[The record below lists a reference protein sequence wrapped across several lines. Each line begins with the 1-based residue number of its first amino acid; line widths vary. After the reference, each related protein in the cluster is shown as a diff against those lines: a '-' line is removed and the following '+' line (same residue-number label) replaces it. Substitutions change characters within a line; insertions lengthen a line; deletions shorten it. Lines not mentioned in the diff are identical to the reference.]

1 MRLVGLQELA
11 SLFPKYCVTPKKKG
25 APPMSFYQQLP
36 TFQVETKTGST
47 MFPSQNEA
55 NVLYQKYVKDQTPCE
70 FWRDGEKQKE
80 FKP

>member
-1 MRLVGLQELA
+1 
-11 SLFPKYCVTPKKKG
+11 
-25 APPMSFYQQLP
+25 MSFYQQLP

-55 NVLYQKYVKDQTPCE
+55 DILYQKYVKDKTPCE
-70 FWRDGEKQKE
+70 FWRDGEKLKE

>member
-1 MRLVGLQELA
+1 
-11 SLFPKYCVTPKKKG
+11 
-25 APPMSFYQQLP
+25 MSFYQQLP

-70 FWRDGEKQKE
+70 FWRDGEKLKE
-80 FKP
+80 FKFPEKNLESPNAIEAESKDSIFSPKP